1 MYKYLIIL
9 MYILLTA
16 INSNATIINVPGDYT
31 TIQSAINASSNGDT
45 ILVEPNTYYENIN
58 FRGRNIVLTSRYYI
72 NNDLSFITSTII
84 NGSTPV
90 EPDTASCVIISSG
103 EDSTAVLQG
112 FTLTGGTGTL
122 WLDEHGAGRYTEA
135 GGILIENSNPA
146 IQNNVIMNNEAI
158 RKPAGIVS
166 AGGGGIRIGDA
177 SPKILN
183 NIIMGNSGMYGG
195 GIVCNYASPIIK
207 NNLVIKNKVYQ
218 AVSGAPTFGGGGIWV
233 FGNGQR
239 TIIKNNTIV
248 GNSSTGSGSAAASKG
263 GGILVW
269 QTPITA
275 RNNIVWGNTQSVG
288 DQIAVIGS
296 PTLADI
302 TYCDVQGG
310 CSGTGNINNE
320 PLFDST
326 NYYLSGSS
334 PCVDHGDPD
343 TTYNDPE
350 DPNNPNSAKFPSR
363 GGLRND
369 IGAYGGPLSK
379 MIANTIVSI
388 EKGSSNY
395 FQKGYRLKQNYPNPF
410 NPTTNINYYLPRR
423 TNVLLEIFSS
433 NGKLVETL
441 SNDYQNTGEYNVA
454 WDAGH
459 LSSGVYFYVLN
470 TEEGSLKGKA
480 ILLK

>member
-248 GNSSTGSGSAAASKG
+248 GNSSTGSGSAAARG
-263 GGILVW
+263 H
-269 QTPITA
+269 T
-275 RNNIVWGNTQSVG
+275 R
-288 DQIAVIGS
+288 
-296 PTLADI
+296 LA
-302 TYCDVQGG
+302 
-310 CSGTGNINNE
+310 
-320 PLFDST
+320 
-326 NYYLSGSS
+326 
-334 PCVDHGDPD
+334 
-343 TTYNDPE
+343 
-350 DPNNPNSAKFPSR
+350 NPNHRK
-363 GGLRND
+363 
-369 IGAYGGPLSK
+369 
-379 MIANTIVSI
+379 
-388 EKGSSNY
+388 E
-395 FQKGYRLKQNYPNPF
+395 
-410 NPTTNINYYLPRR
+410 
-423 TNVLLEIFSS
+423 
-433 NGKLVETL
+433 
-441 SNDYQNTGEYNVA
+441 
-454 WDAGH
+454 
-459 LSSGVYFYVLN
+459 
-470 TEEGSLKGKA
+470 
-480 ILLK
+480 